1 MQIDSLTVGIGF
13 KVEYDKLDK
22 LQARLKEINKLWEGI
37 TSKKIA
43 SLEQGPVSAAKRAEA
58 EMAKIKKA
66 AEAKDKQL
74 RILAA
79 KDEQAKEDAKK
90 KRVALNNRG
99 LRFLADLDEKRKK
112 EALKEESA
120 KLLDKEAKEREEQKN
135 REKRAHEAVQQM
147 KDLRKGAL
155 ITAAAVTAAYAA
167 FSKMFEHAADSA
179 QTVRNIMLT
188 TGVDRTTLK
197 NIGYS
202 GESFGLSEK
211 EMFSNVK
218 AILSAQAALTMG
230 GNSAPF
236 ATLGLSPRDSI
247 ETTIKKLR
255 NASQKLDPNI
265 FRQLASQLGASDNFL
280 AWITGGEDL
289 KVPKAFT
296 LSVEE
301 YNQTLRSAEAWN
313 KLLYLMGQFG
323 DKLMSKSGD
332 KLVTVFT
339 AIINM
344 LDMVLKLID
353 KAEANPVTKKM
364 FGIGTQEAATK
375 YDYAESAI
383 KALTGN
389 PLNRLSAAMRFMEL
403 LNKNYSA
410 EGSPL
415 PEGSPASSASI
426 IGQIG
431 AGAIDKSTTNAN
443 RITNSGGNTINNTF
457 EIYGGGDAI
466 RVIDEIALRQA
477 TYQMPATP
485 H

>member
-66 AEAKDKQL
+66 AEAKNKQL
-74 RILAA
+74 RILAD

-120 KLLDKEAKEREEQKN
+120 KLLDKEDKEREEQKN
-135 REKRAHEAVQQM
+135 REKRAGEAVQQM

-218 AILSAQAALTMG
+218 AILSAQA
-230 GNSAPF
+230 
-236 ATLGLSPRDSI
+236 
-247 ETTIKKLR
+247 
-255 NASQKLDPNI
+255 
-265 FRQLASQLGASDNFL
+265 
-280 AWITGGEDL
+280 
-289 KVPKAFT
+289 V
-296 LSVEE
+296 
-301 YNQTLRSAEAWN
+301 
-313 KLLYLMGQFG
+313 
-323 DKLMSKSGD
+323 
-332 KLVTVFT
+332 
-339 AIINM
+339 
-344 LDMVLKLID
+344 
-353 KAEANPVTKKM
+353 
-364 FGIGTQEAATK
+364 
-375 YDYAESAI
+375 
-383 KALTGN
+383 
-389 PLNRLSAAMRFMEL
+389 
-403 LNKNYSA
+403 
-410 EGSPL
+410 
-415 PEGSPASSASI
+415 
-426 IGQIG
+426 
-431 AGAIDKSTTNAN
+431 
-443 RITNSGGNTINNTF
+443 
-457 EIYGGGDAI
+457 
-466 RVIDEIALRQA
+466 
-477 TYQMPATP
+477 
-485 H
+485 

>member
-43 SLEQGPVSAAKRAEA
+43 SLEKGPVEAAKRADN
-58 EMAKIKKA
+58 EMAKLRRLARDRNKGMRIA
-66 AEAKDKQL
+66 ADRE
-74 RILAA
+74 
-79 KDEQAKEDAKK
+79 EQQKEDANKARL
-90 KRVALNNRG
+90 KRIALNNRG
-99 LRFLADLDEKRKK
+99 IAFLADLDEKRKK

-120 KLLDKEAKEREEQKN
+120 KLLDKEDKEREEQKN

-236 ATLGLSPRDSI
+236 ATLGLSPRESI

-344 LDMVLKLID
+344 LDLMLKLID

-375 YDYAESAI
+375 YDYAQSAI

-389 PLNRLSAAMRFMEL
+389 PLSAAMRFMEL